1 MPRRA
6 RCSLEILGTLRE
18 SGDAE
23 PVQVAVRD
31 LSAAGLGLECPRQVE
46 PGQILQLH
54 LHLPRSGVRSGLDL
68 LASVIWCLPSGGGYR
83 IGVRLESIEVQ
94 DLLALRAR
102 LARAMAA
109 ARASG

>member
-1 MPRRA
+1 
-6 RCSLEILGTLRE
+6 
-18 SGDAE
+18 
-23 PVQVAVRD
+23 
-31 LSAAGLGLECPRQVE
+31 
-46 PGQILQLH
+46 
-54 LHLPRSGVRSGLDL
+54 
-68 LASVIWCLPSGGGYR
+68 VIWCLPSGGGYR